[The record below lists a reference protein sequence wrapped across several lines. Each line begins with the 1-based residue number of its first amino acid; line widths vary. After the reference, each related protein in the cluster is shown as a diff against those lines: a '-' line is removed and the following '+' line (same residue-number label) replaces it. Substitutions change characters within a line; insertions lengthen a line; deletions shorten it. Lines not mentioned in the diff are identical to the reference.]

1 MTIDGA
7 WEDAALEAVRVSE
20 VVYARQDATGELKK
34 RNVDNGTNKVS
45 WMWFADSFDRWI
57 VVGNG
62 CEEVDADRE
71 WMAG

>member
-1 MTIDGA
+1 
-7 WEDAALEAVRVSE
+7 
-20 VVYARQDATGELKK
+20 
-34 RNVDNGTNKVS
+34 
-45 WMWFADSFDRWI
+45 MWFADSFDRWI